1 VVIIIHSFVKM
12 VSFTLRRSKDKSLSH
27 LIYKLQR
34 HGFMCIYLPFS
45 KDVSLFMDVERDL
58 GATLPAC
65 PLQRRFFYWKSLKF
79 LQYVSFMDSIQH
91 CTILWMLAF
100 SLLTVVLTHFIIL
113 VFMQTIKPFPCFCL
127 PQTSELLWE

>member
-1 VVIIIHSFVKM
+1 MVIIIHSFVKM

-79 LQYVSFMDSIQH
+79 LQYVSSMDSIQQY
-91 CTILWMLAF
+91 CTMLWMLAF
-100 SLLTVVLTHFIIL
+100 SLLIDFIIL